1 MSCIGALM
9 PARDLMRVAESVA
22 QAVRAGQAR
31 RPAALAAAHA
41 DDSAV
46 RIAPAEAAL
55 GWNFYVMSVNIE
67 VARQL
72 AQLPETG
79 ILEAKGALLEQKFV
93 GWLNARAKARK
104 TDDRVHF
111 NLLSDLKSSRYG
123 LF

>member
-1 MSCIGALM
+1 MIYMFDPGLIVVQAACTEPDDKTIRALM
-9 PARDLMRVAESVA
+9 CDVL
-22 QAVRAGQAR
+22 
-31 RPAALAAAHA
+31 LLAHA

-55 GWNFYVMSVNIE
+55 GWNFYVMSVDVE

-79 ILEAKGALLEQKFV
+79 ILEAKGASLEQKFV
-93 GWLNARAKARK
+93 GWLNGRAKAK
-104 TDDRVHF
+104 NADDRVHF